1 MLTLLKAGIYT
12 TIQDSGRF
20 MGAHLGIP
28 STGPMD
34 RKSADL
40 ANLMLGND
48 KNDALLECT
57 FLGPTILF
65 HESTTIAIQGAD
77 SNVLI
82 NGQIIDSIHPISVVF
97 RCLNH
102 LSEFAS

>member
-12 TIQDSGRF
+12 TVQDSGRF

-28 STGPMD
+28 CSGPMD
-34 RKSADL
+34 SQSADL

-57 FLGPTILF
+57 FVGPTIQF
-65 HESTTIAIQGAD
+65 HKSTTISIKGAKAT
-77 SNVLI
+77 VLV
-82 NGQIIDSIHPISVVF
+82 NGLYRLQ
-97 RCLNH
+97 
-102 LSEFAS
+102 